1 MGDITVLLCE
11 YNYSGLISLS
21 FLHISWKYYFPMKI
35 NILTP
40 ASYFALSDPSSIR
53 LQDGE
58 TFVNKKQG
66 MSSQSISLIASGSA
80 LTNHRNWNQMEP
92 GVVK

>member
-1 MGDITVLLCE
+1 
-11 YNYSGLISLS
+11 
-21 FLHISWKYYFPMKI
+21 MKTMNI
-35 NILTP
+35 NIPTA
-40 ASYFALSDPSSIR
+40 ASNVALSDPSSIR